1 MIVRGVMKMNN
12 ELSQQLPYTLQQ
24 LLTIVPVCLSQS
36 SFLTNSSL
44 LKAIKWCL
52 KICDTFCS
60 QQAPS
65 SSSSSSLYQSLADLC
80 LSILF
85 SISSVNEQSS
95 LLLLLIFSLSLELIS
110 YPS

>member
-1 MIVRGVMKMNN
+1 MNT

-24 LLTIVPVCLSQS
+24 LLTIVPICLSQS
-36 SFLTNSSL
+36 SFLMNSSL

-60 QQAPS
+60 QQTP

-80 LSILF
+80 LTILF
-85 SISSVNEQSS
+85 SISSVNEQST
-95 LLLLLIFSLSLELIS
+95 L
-110 YPS
+110 